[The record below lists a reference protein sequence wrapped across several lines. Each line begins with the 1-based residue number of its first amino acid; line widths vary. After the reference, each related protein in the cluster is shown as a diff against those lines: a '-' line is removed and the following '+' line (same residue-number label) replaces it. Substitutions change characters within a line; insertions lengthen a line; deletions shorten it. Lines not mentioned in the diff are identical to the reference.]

1 MKRLNSLSTK
11 SIQNILRIEVAYSCK
26 SISNLEGPIL
36 EKERDLWR
44 VGSRRT
50 GSLTRDTTGT
60 QASLQC
66 TDQQKGFQKR
76 LQQLFQNYPEKK
88 L

>member
-11 SIQNILRIEVAYSCK
+11 NTQNILRIEVAYSCK
-26 SISNLEGPIL
+26 SISNLEAPTS

-50 GSLTRDTTGT
+50 GSLTRDTMGT

-66 TDQQKGFQKR
+66 TDQQKEFQKR
-76 LQQLFQNYPEKK
+76 LQQLFQNCQEKK